1 MAKRVFRTKK
11 VLSGARTEYRA
22 WNEWD
27 EGDILIAKLVGDSP
41 NRKNKSK
48 LDWIVE
54 PIEAHFSDKKEQKRI
69 MAAKLLTLNS
79 AGQFDKS
86 IVEIKEDV
94 KDKEKIFQV
103 TYNGSKEMEGG
114 SYAGQSAHT
123 MEVVSLEEERKEKQ
137 HEEEHDDE
145 ESVEEEYDE
154 DEDDL

>member
-1 MAKRVFRTKK
+1 MAKRIFRTKK

-54 PIEAHFSDKKEQKRI
+54 PIEAFFSDKKEQKRI

-123 MEVVSLEEERKEKQ
+123 MEVVSLEEEDKDSGE
-137 HEEEHDDE
+137 D
-145 ESVEEEYDE
+145 EEEYDE
-154 DEDDL
+154 DEESDEDDL